1 MVSVQTSGEG
11 APAGQLTQLPPPSTQ
26 PPTNDATNPW
36 AATTPNQHSQQHSSD
51 AAELHRKPVPP
62 SALQPGF
69 GSSTPQPPV
78 PQIQHHDDTGLTTAS
93 GAKEDDSSDKRP
105 AAPMERI
112 PSILRPG
119 GGKSFS
125 SNPFRNKT
133 GIGAAAALTPAE
145 AMSTMRLDSTTNDP
159 WNSAIYAQPT
169 GATNISQDSR
179 VQQQSVPYSALQPGP
194 WSWARPIGA
203 TNVSQDSRVQ
213 QQGLWSRHDAVELDA
228 TSSLYVHPPE
238 SLGVPTPEGQSI
250 SGDEAQN
257 IVKSPADPQGNLVK
271 PADEFSHIFD
281 DQHTWNVL
289 GRTPGIQRSATIKTA
304 GEDSDQDDWNI
315 IESEA
320 SSIAGDA
327 EGTPASDVHKAKTE
341 VPRPLIPGMGAPAA
355 SDMCKVE
362 TEVPRP
368 STSVV
373 SASTVPHTD
382 TPDAPAG
389 PRSSTPFVDALSI
402 PQDEARAEDERK
414 EHKNE
419 VLRDAEIERL
429 GHQATKETKM
439 EINDTPERPPL
450 PPTLHESRNEQ
461 NSEELLIEPIGYEP
475 PVKAPQPHHPPQTG
489 GLLPKQ
495 QDERPPLPPRQT
507 ETTQRWSAWRQPV
520 DGEAE
525 TYQIKKIRW
534 NDPAYNNDSRVSPIL
549 VQNQNGPC
557 PLVALVNALSLTTP
571 PDIYEI
577 TLVHI
582 LYSRERICLN
592 LLLDA
597 VLNELMSPRR
607 TSYEDALPDMNELYG
622 FLQSLHT
629 GMNVNPRFIPTP
641 ELVEAYRRSS
651 LTNLDPK
658 DRDTLMPGTFENSL
672 EMKLYATF
680 SIPLIHGW
688 LPAKSDPAYDA
699 FERQAATYE
708 DAQNLLFREEELEA
722 KLVDSQS
729 GLSVQEQQLYQD
741 IMAIKMFMIESA
753 TQLTPWGIKV
763 ISEAMRPGTFAIL
776 FRNDHFSTLYCHPIT
791 MKLLTLVTDAGY
803 SSHDEVVWE
812 ILEDVNGE
820 HSALYSGDFRPVGS
834 PCHGSPSAGPSRGNY
849 DTSSD
854 WTSVQNKRHGKNRQV
869 ESDDMSMFYMSPGA
883 NHELEDHDLA
893 LALQLQE
900 EEEQNQREE
909 QERQRHEAHLSE
921 QVLEPQGRQRSPH
934 MQRAMRRRSSA
945 AARRPPLP
953 SRGSSS
959 NNVNGRRRRSGD
971 APPPKPPRPQTQ
983 NVRPLVP
990 PATATGGR
998 PAVNRPG
1005 QAAGEEAPPSYE
1017 AAQHDR
1023 RYVPGQ
1029 GRGGGGPAPGGGVGG
1044 VGGSHPMQGAPLP
1057 GGHAPG
1063 HVGNHRP
1070 PGFPMGGRL
1079 NQGPGRDRS
1088 RECGVM

>member
-26 PPTNDATNPW
+26 PPTDDASNPW
-36 AATTPNQHSQQHSSD
+36 AATAPSQHNQQHSSG
-51 AAELHRKPVPP
+51 AAELHRNPVPP
-62 SALQPGF
+62 HALQPGF
-69 GSSTPQPPV
+69 GSSSTPQPPV

-93 GAKEDDSSDKRP
+93 GAKEDDSSDKRRP

-119 GGKSFS
+119 GGQSSS
-125 SNPFRNKT
+125 SNPFRNNKD
-133 GIGAAAALTPAE
+133 GISAAASLAPTE
-145 AMSTMRLDSTTNDP
+145 AMSKMQLDSTTNNP
-159 WNSAIYAQPT
+159 WNSALHVQPT

-179 VQQQSVPYSALQPGP
+179 VQQQQPMSSSAFQ
-194 WSWARPIGA
+194 
-203 TNVSQDSRVQ
+203 QDP
-213 QQGLWSRHDAVELDA
+213 WSRHDAVELDA
-228 TSSLYVHPPE
+228 TSSSYAHPPKP
-238 SLGVPTPEGQSI
+238 LGVPTPEGQSLW
-250 SGDEAQN
+250 GDEPQN
-257 IVKSPADPQGNLVK
+257 IVKSQADPQSTLVK
-271 PADEFSHIFD
+271 PADQFSHIFD
-281 DQHTWNVL
+281 DQHTWDVL
-289 GRTPGIQRSATIKTA
+289 GRTPKVKRSATIKTA

-320 SSIAGDA
+320 SSMAGEA
-327 EGTPASDVHKAKTE
+327 EGTPASDVPKAETE
-341 VPRPLIPGMGAPAA
+341 VPRPLIPGVGAPAA
-355 SDMCKVE
+355 SDVRNAK
-362 TEVPRP
+362 TEVPSP
-368 STSVV
+368 SIPVV
-373 SASTVPHTD
+373 SASVVPRTD
-382 TPDAPAG
+382 APDAPDALAA
-389 PRSSTPFVDALSI
+389 PRSSTPFVDAPSI
-402 PQDEARAEDERK
+402 PQNEPRAEDEHK

-419 VLRDAEIERL
+419 ASQDAEFERL
-429 GHQATKETKM
+429 GHQATKETDM
-439 EINDTPERPPL
+439 EIKDTLERLPH

-461 NSEELLIEPIGYEP
+461 KSEELLIEPIGYEA
-475 PVKAPQPHHPPQTG
+475 PVQVSQPHHPPQTG
-489 GLLPKQ
+489 GLLPEQ
-495 QDERPPLPPRQT
+495 QGERPPLPPRQT
-507 ETTQRWSAWRQPV
+507 ETTRRWSAGRQPV

-525 TYQIKKIRW
+525 TYQIKNIRW
-534 NDPAYNNDSRVSPIL
+534 NDPAYYNNSRVSPIL

-571 PDIYEI
+571 ADTFES
-577 TLVHI
+577 TLIQV
-582 LYSRERICLN
+582 LFSRERISLN

-597 VLNELMSPRR
+597 VLDELMSPRR
-607 TSYEDALPDMNELYG
+607 TSSEDALPDMSELYE

-641 ELVEAYRRSS
+641 ELVEAYKRSS
-651 LTNLDPK
+651 LTHLDPM
-658 DRDTLMPGTFENSL
+658 DRETLMPGTFENSL

-699 FERQAATYE
+699 FERHAASYE
-708 DAQNLLFREEELEA
+708 DAQNLLFREEELDA

-729 GLSVQEQQLYQD
+729 GLSGQEQQLYQD

-753 TQLTPWGIKV
+753 TQLTPWGIEV
-763 ISEAMRPGTFAIL
+763 ISKAMRPGTFAIL
-776 FRNDHFSTLYCHPIT
+776 FRNDHFSTLYCHPVT

-803 SSHDEVVWE
+803 SNHDEVVWE
-812 ILEDVNGE
+812 SLKDVNGE
-820 HSALYSGDFRPVGS
+820 FSALYSGDFRPVGS
-834 PCHGSPSAGPSRGNY
+834 PSLGSPGAGPSQTSY
-849 DTSSD
+849 DTGGG
-854 WTSVQNKRHGKNRQV
+854 WTSVQNNRRGKGRQG

-909 QERQRHEAHLSE
+909 EERQRHEAHLSE
-921 QVLEPQGRQRSPH
+921 QVLEQQGRRRSPR
-934 MQRAMRRRSSA
+934 MQRAMHRRSTA

-953 SRGSSS
+953 SRGGSS
-959 NNVNGRRRRSGD
+959 NNVNVTVSPNGRRRSGD
-971 APPPKPPRPQTQ
+971 APPPQPPRPQTQ

-990 PATATGGR
+990 PATATGSR

-1029 GRGGGGPAPGGGVGG
+1029 GRGGGGPAPAGGGVGG
-1044 VGGSHPMQGAPLP
+1044 GHPMQGAPLP
-1057 GGHAPG
+1057 GAYAPG
-1063 HVGNHRP
+1063 HVAYHRP
-1070 PGFPMGGRL
+1070 PGFPMGGRV

-1088 RECGVM
+1088 RDCGVM